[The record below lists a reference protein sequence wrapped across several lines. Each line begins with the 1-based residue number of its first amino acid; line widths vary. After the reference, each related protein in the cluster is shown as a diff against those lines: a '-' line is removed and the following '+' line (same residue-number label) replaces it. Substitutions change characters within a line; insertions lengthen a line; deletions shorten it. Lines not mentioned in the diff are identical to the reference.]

1 MFGKHLMS
9 VNAVVNEGPA
19 DAARVQGETDTPVDR
34 TSNGRPA
41 EKSSPVER

>member
-9 VNAVVNEGPA
+9 VNTVVNEGPA

-34 TSNGRPA
+34 TGNGRPT
-41 EKSSPVER
+41 EKSTPVER